1 MRSPLL
7 QTKLYAARVRS
18 RTVPRPRL
26 TEQLTNF
33 MTGGRLLLI
42 SAPAGFGKTTTLAQW
57 VQTLSAN
64 ATTNVT
70 TSTGPGSGKDTGRF
84 RLGGGP
90 AVDHTNPPSSVA
102 WLSLDPADNEPG
114 RFCAYVLAAFQHAS
128 PGLAADQLQRLQQQA
143 PATTAADAT
152 PLIAELL
159 NDIADLAHDVVLV
172 LEDYHVIESPEV
184 HDQLAYLLEHAPPQL
199 HVAVTTRVDPPL
211 PLARLRVRGD
221 LTEIRAADLRFTAAE
236 ADSYLNGLM
245 QLGLT
250 ESQITA
256 LGSRAEGWIAA
267 LQLAALS
274 MQGRDDVGAFIAE
287 FTGDDRYIV
296 DYLAEEVLARQ
307 PEAIRQFLL
316 HTAVLDRLSG
326 ALCDA
331 LTGRDDGRRTLEQ
344 LERAN
349 MFLVPLDNQRRWYR
363 YHHLFADVL
372 RAHLRDQQPTLIPH
386 LHLAASRWYADDG
399 QPDDAI
405 RHALAGTDMDLAAD
419 LIEQA
424 IEQSLRERTEA
435 TMRGWLKQLPPDV
448 VAARPALGIALA
460 GATLATG
467 ETAGVA
473 QLLDQAEQRLSTHGD
488 ARADTTGRLPGWVE
502 VYRSGLAQAQHD
514 TRGTL
519 THARLALQRL
529 DAEDS
534 IGRAAASALLGLA
547 SWATGNLEGAHE
559 AYAAAQSAF
568 KATGY
573 LTDVLGCAV
582 VLANIRKTQGRLQAA
597 LDTHLEALHH
607 ATTKLGSAEPTQTP
621 PGQGPADTGTA
632 ELARLRG
639 IVDTYI
645 GIADIHRERGN
656 LTEAR
661 RLLRLAEN
669 AGESAG
675 LPQAQYRR
683 HVVRAQIAR
692 ADDDLEAADQLLQ
705 NAQRLYVDDFH
716 PDVTPVAATRAR
728 LWVAQGRL
736 DDVFAWARGR
746 ALALTDEPAF
756 TTEYEHLTLVRAHL
770 ADLSAD
776 LSHHHGTEGHP
787 AGDPDRTH
795 GVDEVLG
802 FLKRLLTHAEAG
814 GRTGTVIDAL
824 VQRAIALRL
833 ASSVRGDRPSQGAD
847 ESLRTFH
854 RALGLAEPV
863 GYARTFL
870 DEGPAVTAL
879 LRDAL
884 RAGLNTEYVTTLR
897 NQQPHTSRTSSTAHR
912 PAQPTVSTTH
922 DRPVPDRADQAA
934 EHALHNLA
942 GTGASTG
949 VVGAGDGAQSDRRT
963 GVVVE
968 RLSQRELD
976 VLRLLA
982 TDLSGPDIAR
992 QLVVSLNTVRTH
1004 TKNLYAKLGVTNRR
1018 AAVRRAVEL
1027 DLLHVNRTQRSLS
1040 PGESH

>member
-26 TEQLTNF
+26 TEHLTSF
-33 MTGGRLLLI
+33 ATGGRLLLI

-57 VQTLSAN
+57 VQTLSAK
-64 ATTNVT
+64 ATTSVT
-70 TSTGPGSGKDTGRF
+70 TTIRPESRP
-84 RLGGGP
+84 
-90 AVDHTNPPSSVA
+90 VVA

-114 RFCAYVLAAFQHAS
+114 RFCAYVLAAFQYAS
-128 PGLAADQLQRLQQQA
+128 PGLGADQLQRLQQHA
-143 PATTAADAT
+143 AATATEATA
-152 PLIAELL
+152 LLAELL

-172 LEDYHVIESPEV
+172 LDDYHVIESPDV
-184 HDQLAYLLEHAPPQL
+184 HAQVAYLLEHAPPQL
-199 HVAVTTRVDPPL
+199 HVAVATRVDPPL

-221 LTEIRAADLRFTAAE
+221 LTELRAADLRFTAPE
-236 ADSYLNGLM
+236 ADTYLNDLM

-250 ESQITA
+250 ESQIAA

-307 PEAIRQFLL
+307 TEETRQFLL
-316 HTAVLDRLSG
+316 HTAVLDRLTG

-331 LTGRDDGRRTLEQ
+331 LTGRGDGRRTLEQ

-349 MFLVPLDNQRRWYR
+349 MFLVPLDNQRHWYR

-372 RAHLRDQQPTLIPH
+372 RAHLLDQQPALIPR

-399 QPDDAI
+399 QLDDAI
-405 RHALAGTDMDLAAD
+405 RHALAGTDMDHAAD

-424 IEQSLRERTEA
+424 IEQSRRERTEA
-435 TMRGWLKQLPPDV
+435 GMRAWLTQLPTDV
-448 VAARPALGIALA
+448 VAARPALGVALA
-460 GATLATG
+460 GATLAIG
-467 ETAGVA
+467 ETPGVA
-473 QLLDQAEQRLSTHGD
+473 QLLDQAEERLDTHGD
-488 ARADTTGRLPGWVE
+488 AREATTGRLPGWVE

-519 THARLALQRL
+519 RHARLALELL
-529 DAEDS
+529 DPED
-534 IGRAAASALLGLA
+534 GVGHAAASALLGLA
-547 SWATGNLEGAHE
+547 SWATGNLEGAHD
-559 AYAAAQSAF
+559 AYAASQSAF
-568 KATGY
+568 KATGH

-597 LDTHLEALHH
+597 LDTHVEALRH
-607 ATTKLGSAEPTQTP
+607 ATTMLTAEAESL
-621 PGQGPADTGTA
+621 PGQGPADTATA

-639 IVDTYI
+639 IVDTYV
-645 GIADIHRERGN
+645 GIADICRERGD
-656 LTEAR
+656 LTEAT

-683 HVVRAQIAR
+683 HVVLAQIAR
-692 ADDDLEAADQLLQ
+692 ADGDLERADQLLQ

-716 PDVTPVAATRAR
+716 PDVAPVAGTRAR
-728 LWVAQGRL
+728 VWVAQGRL

-746 ALALTDEPAF
+746 GLALADEPTF

-770 ADLSAD
+770 ADLSRN
-776 LSHHHGTEGHP
+776 HGTVGHP
-787 AGDPDRTH
+787 AGDPDRTRV
-795 GVDEVLG
+795 VDEVLA
-802 FLKRLLTHAEAG
+802 FLDRLLTHAEAG

-833 ASSVRGDRPSQGAD
+833 VSSTRGDRPGQGAD
-847 ESLRTFH
+847 ESLRTFQ
-854 RALGLAEPV
+854 RALDLAEPE

-870 DEGPAVTAL
+870 DEGPAVTDL
-879 LRDAL
+879 LRDAR
-884 RAGLNTEYVTTLR
+884 RAGLNTEYVTTLL
-897 NQQPHTSRTSSTAHR
+897 NQQPHTSQPRSTSRR
-912 PAQPTVSTTH
+912 PAQS
-922 DRPVPDRADQAA
+922 
-934 EHALHNLA
+934 E
-942 GTGASTG
+942 
-949 VVGAGDGAQSDRRT
+949 VVG
-963 GVVVE
+963 

-982 TDLSGPDIAR
+982 TDLNGPDIAR

-1018 AAVRRAVEL
+1018 AAVRRAEEL
-1027 DLLHVNRTQRSLS
+1027 DLLRVNRT
-1040 PGESH
+1040 H

>member
-1 MRSPLL
+1 
-7 QTKLYAARVRS
+7 
-18 RTVPRPRL
+18 
-26 TEQLTNF
+26 
-33 MTGGRLLLI
+33 
-42 SAPAGFGKTTTLAQW
+42 
-57 VQTLSAN
+57 
-64 ATTNVT
+64 
-70 TSTGPGSGKDTGRF
+70 
-84 RLGGGP
+84 LG
-90 AVDHTNPPSSVA
+90 
-102 WLSLDPADNEPG
+102 
-114 RFCAYVLAAFQHAS
+114 
-128 PGLAADQLQRLQQQA
+128 ADQLQRLRQHA

-152 PLIAELL
+152 ALIAELL

-172 LEDYHVIESPEV
+172 LEDYHVIESLDV

-199 HVAVTTRVDPPL
+199 HVAVATRVDPPL

-221 LTEIRAADLRFTAAE
+221 LTEIRADDLRFTAPE
-236 ADSYLNGLM
+236 ADTYLNGLM

-274 MQGRDDVGAFIAE
+274 MQGRNDVGAFIAD

-296 DYLAEEVLARQ
+296 DYLAEEVLGRQ
-307 PEAIRQFLL
+307 PEEIRQFLL

-386 LHLAASRWYADDG
+386 LHLAASRWYAEDG

-435 TMRGWLKQLPPDV
+435 TMRVWLKQLPPDA

-473 QLLDQAEQRLSTHGD
+473 QLLNQAEQRLNTHGD
-488 ARADTTGRLPGWVE
+488 ARGDTTGRLPGWVE

-519 THARLALQRL
+519 THARLALQL
-529 DAEDS
+529 IDAEDS

-547 SWATGNLEGAHE
+547 SWATGNLEGAHD
-559 AYAAAQSAF
+559 AYAASQSAF

-607 ATTKLGSAEPTQTP
+607 ATTKFSSAEPTQTP

-645 GIADIHRERGN
+645 GIADIYRERGN
-656 LTEAR
+656 LTEAA

-692 ADDDLEAADQLLQ
+692 ADGDLEAADQLLQ

-736 DDVFAWARGR
+736 DGVFAWARFR
-746 ALALTDEPAF
+746 ALALSDEPAF

-770 ADLSAD
+770 ADLSNN
-776 LSHHHGTEGHP
+776 HGTDGHP
-787 AGDPDRTH
+787 AGDPHRTH
-795 GVDEVLG
+795 GIDEVLG
-802 FLKRLLTHAEAG
+802 FLERLVTHAEAG

-854 RALGLAEPV
+854 RALDLAEPE

-870 DEGPAVTAL
+870 DEGSAVTDL

-884 RAGLNTEYVTTLR
+884 RAGLNTEYVTTLL
-897 NQQPHTSRTSSTAHR
+897 NQQPHTSRPRSTAHQ
-912 PAQPTVSTTH
+912 PALPTVSTH
-922 DRPVPDRADQAA
+922 DRPVPDRV
-934 EHALHNLA
+934 EHALRNLA
-942 GTGASTG
+942 GTSAYTG
-949 VVGAGDGAQSDRRT
+949 VVGARAGAQSDART

-992 QLVVSLNTVRTH
+992 HLVLSLNTVRTH

-1018 AAVRRAVEL
+1018 AAVRRAEEL
-1027 DLLHVNRTQRSLS
+1027 DLLHVNRTHRALS
-1040 PGESH
+1040 PDESQ

>member
-1 MRSPLL
+1 MRSPILH
-7 QTKLYAARVRS
+7 TKLYAARVRG

-26 TEQLTNF
+26 TEHLTDF
-33 MTGGRLLLI
+33 LSGGRLLLI

-57 VQTLSAN
+57 VQTLSADA
-64 ATTNVT
+64 ATGDRTG
-70 TSTGPGSGKDTGRF
+70 TGPAPGQDTGSR
-84 RLGGGP
+84 GPGDP
-90 AVDHTNPPSSVA
+90 AVAQTTNPPAVVA

-114 RFCAYVLAAFQHAS
+114 RFCAYVLTAFQHAS
-128 PGLAADQLQRLQQQA
+128 PGLGADQLHRLEQQA

-152 PLIAELL
+152 PMIAELL
-159 NDIADLAHDVVLV
+159 NDIADLPHDVVLV
-172 LEDYHVIESPEV
+172 LEDYHLVESPDV

-199 HVAVTTRVDPPL
+199 HVAVSTRVDPPL
-211 PLARLRVRGD
+211 PLARMRVRGE

-236 ADSYLNGLM
+236 ADTYLNGLM

-250 ESQITA
+250 QPQVTA

-274 MQGRDDVGAFIAE
+274 MQGRDDVAAFIAD

-307 PEAIRQFLL
+307 PEQTRRFLL
-316 HTAVLDRLSG
+316 HTAVLDRLTG

-349 MFLVPLDNQRRWYR
+349 MFLVALDNQRRWYR

-372 RAHLRDQQPTLIPH
+372 RARLLDQQPTLIPQ
-386 LHLAASRWYADDG
+386 LHLAASRWYADDQ
-399 QPDDAI
+399 QPEDAI
-405 RHALAGTDMDLAAD
+405 RHALAGSHMDLAAD

-473 QLLDQAEQRLSTHGD
+473 QLLNQAEQRLNAPGD
-488 ARADTTGRLPGWVE
+488 AHADTTGRLPGWVE

-529 DAEDS
+529 DAGDS
-534 IGRAAASALLGLA
+534 TGRAAASALVGLA
-547 SWATGNLEGAHE
+547 SWATGNLQGAHE
-559 AYAAAQSAF
+559 AYTAAQSAF

-582 VLANIRKTQGRLQAA
+582 VLADIRKTQGRLQSA
-597 LDTHLEALHH
+597 LDTHLEALQYV
-607 ATTKLGSAEPTQTP
+607 TTKLHAAEPTQTP
-621 PGQGPADTGTA
+621 PRQGPADTGAA
-632 ELARLRG
+632 ELTGLRG

-656 LTEAR
+656 PTEAT
-661 RLLRLAEN
+661 RLLRLAES

-683 HVVRAQIAR
+683 HVVQAQIAR
-692 ADDDLEAADQLLQ
+692 ADGDLETADQLLQ
-705 NAQRLYVDDFH
+705 NAQRLYVADFH
-716 PDVTPVAATRAR
+716 PDVIPVAATRAR

-736 DDVFAWARGR
+736 DGVFAWARGR
-746 ALALTDEPAF
+746 ALALSDEPAF

-770 ADLSAD
+770 AHLSAD
-776 LSHHHGTEGHP
+776 LSAHLRHHHAADGHP
-787 AGDPDRTH
+787 AGDPNRAP
-795 GVDEVLG
+795 GVDQVLG
-802 FLKRLLTHAEAG
+802 FLDRLLTHAEAG

-824 VQRAIALRL
+824 IQRAIALRL
-833 ASSVRGDRPSQGAD
+833 AAGSRGNRPGQGTD

-854 RALGLAEPV
+854 RALDLAEPQ

-870 DEGPAVTAL
+870 DEGSVVTDL

-884 RAGLNTEYVTTLR
+884 RAGLNSEYVTALL
-897 NQQPHTSRTSSTAHR
+897 NQQPH
-912 PAQPTVSTTH
+912 STT
-922 DRPVPDRADQAA
+922 PDLTGTVAPTD
-934 EHALHNLA
+934 A
-942 GTGASTG
+942 GPQT
-949 VVGAGDGAQSDRRT
+949 DRRME
-963 GVVVE
+963 VVVE

-992 QLVVSLNTVRTH
+992 HLVVSLNTIRTH

-1018 AAVRRAVEL
+1018 AAVRRAEEL
-1027 DLLHVNRTQRSLS
+1027 HLLQGTVPRRA
-1040 PGESH
+1040 

>member
-1 MRSPLL
+1 
-7 QTKLYAARVRS
+7 
-18 RTVPRPRL
+18 
-26 TEQLTNF
+26 
-33 MTGGRLLLI
+33 
-42 SAPAGFGKTTTLAQW
+42 
-57 VQTLSAN
+57 
-64 ATTNVT
+64 
-70 TSTGPGSGKDTGRF
+70 
-84 RLGGGP
+84 
-90 AVDHTNPPSSVA
+90 
-102 WLSLDPADNEPG
+102 
-114 RFCAYVLAAFQHAS
+114 
-128 PGLAADQLQRLQQQA
+128 
-143 PATTAADAT
+143 
-152 PLIAELL
+152 
-159 NDIADLAHDVVLV
+159 
-172 LEDYHVIESPEV
+172 
-184 HDQLAYLLEHAPPQL
+184 
-199 HVAVTTRVDPPL
+199 
-211 PLARLRVRGD
+211 
-221 LTEIRAADLRFTAAE
+221 
-236 ADSYLNGLM
+236 
-245 QLGLT
+245 
-250 ESQITA
+250 
-256 LGSRAEGWIAA
+256 
-267 LQLAALS
+267 
-274 MQGRDDVGAFIAE
+274 
-287 FTGDDRYIV
+287 
-296 DYLAEEVLARQ
+296 
-307 PEAIRQFLL
+307 
-316 HTAVLDRLSG
+316 
-326 ALCDA
+326 
-331 LTGRDDGRRTLEQ
+331 
-344 LERAN
+344 
-349 MFLVPLDNQRRWYR
+349 
-363 YHHLFADVL
+363 
-372 RAHLRDQQPTLIPH
+372 
-386 LHLAASRWYADDG
+386 
-399 QPDDAI
+399 
-405 RHALAGTDMDLAAD
+405 
-419 LIEQA
+419 
-424 IEQSLRERTEA
+424 
-435 TMRGWLKQLPPDV
+435 
-448 VAARPALGIALA
+448 
-460 GATLATG
+460 
-467 ETAGVA
+467 
-473 QLLDQAEQRLSTHGD
+473 
-488 ARADTTGRLPGWVE
+488 
-502 VYRSGLAQAQHD
+502 
-514 TRGTL
+514 
-519 THARLALQRL
+519 
-529 DAEDS
+529 
-534 IGRAAASALLGLA
+534 
-547 SWATGNLEGAHE
+547 
-559 AYAAAQSAF
+559 
-568 KATGY
+568 
-573 LTDVLGCAV
+573 
-582 VLANIRKTQGRLQAA
+582 
-597 LDTHLEALHH
+597 
-607 ATTKLGSAEPTQTP
+607 
-621 PGQGPADTGTA
+621 
-632 ELARLRG
+632 
-639 IVDTYI
+639 
-645 GIADIHRERGN
+645 
-656 LTEAR
+656 
-661 RLLRLAEN
+661 
-669 AGESAG
+669 

-854 RALGLAEPV
+854 RALGLAEPE

-912 PAQPTVSTTH
+912 PAQPTVGTTH